1 MPGAGATECLSAA
14 DAVHAIGSRS
24 IGLRRKFI
32 MNRRHAL
39 WLRLLLVFLPF
50 TAVSGHA
57 DTQVLPAQAFDLLL
71 SFEGDWIDVDGSL
84 GMQDEVAVSYRA
96 TANRSTVIESIF
108 VDQPYEMVTVFHR
121 DQDQIALTHYCS
133 LGNQPRIHSV
143 DFAPNQV
150 KRSTSGGS
158 GFAPQNDSSIHGA
171 IMGRGG

>member
-96 TANRSTVIESIF
+96 TANRS
-108 VDQPYEMVTVFHR
+108 
-121 DQDQIALTHYCS
+121 
-133 LGNQPRIHSV
+133 
-143 DFAPNQV
+143 
-150 KRSTSGGS
+150 RSEEHTSELQS
-158 GFAPQNDSSIHGA
+158 
-171 IMGRGG
+171 RGHLVCRLLLEKKKTIK